1 MSGNDKQEMIIGDE
15 PSVSG
20 GDPLKKQMT
29 SRVLIACLLA
39 VTLALVPMGGAP
51 HTVVGAPT
59 AAAAVPTA
67 RYSTSRGPN
76 TSSYAVLSFDDCPRS
91 SAAFRRVVRQA
102 ERLNIGLVLFPT
114 GQCRRAGRFSVAYAR
129 RHGHYVFNHSVSHA
143 DLTRLSS
150 AAIRRELSSPGVVTN
165 YGRPP
170 YGAVNARVKAAYR
183 AKGMRIWLWNV
194 DTNDWRGKSR
204 SRVVRY
210 VVRNTRPGHTVLMH
224 MQWNG
229 FNGSALR
236 AMRSGLARRGIKVC
250 RNYPGTAPAKPRGAL
265 RC

>member
-1 MSGNDKQEMIIGDE
+1 MGDGS
-15 PSVSG
+15 SVG
-20 GDPLKKQMT
+20 RGDPWHKRMT
-29 SRVLIACLLA
+29 GRVLIACLL
-39 VTLALVPMGGAP
+39 TLMLTLMPMGGAP
-51 HTVVGAPT
+51 PTDVAAPT
-59 AAAAVPTA
+59 AAAAVQAA

-76 TSSYAVLSFDDCPRS
+76 TSARAVLSFDDCPRS
-91 SAAFRRVVRQA
+91 SAAFRRVIRRA
-102 ERLNIGLVLFPT
+102 EKLNIGLVLFPT

-170 YGAVNARVKAAYR
+170 YGAVNARVRSAYK

-194 DTNDWRGKSR
+194 DTSDWRGKSR
-204 SRVVRY
+204 SQVVRY

-224 MQWNG
+224 MQWRG
-229 FNGSALR
+229 FSGSALR
-236 AMRSGLARRGIKVC
+236 DMRSGLARRGIKVC
-250 RNYPGTAPAKPRGAL
+250 RNYPGKAPAKPRGAL